1 MMVSGSPSA
10 NADIANRSKVVM
22 SPQEQQAAYD
32 AWLQSQ
38 LAQTNQLQGYSD
50 AYNAEQRA
58 YQDLSKALAK
68 SGLAPSDYISQNMT
82 GNGFAQGP
90 NIPDSLDGQ
99 ALNRYN
105 LYWASDQSAA
115 IRQALRDGTPIP
127 TIANASPEVTKA
139 IQAYQAA
146 YGALPQVDAMGNFG
160 SSIQPQL
167 SQHTMGLNDYENLQK
182 MLGDARTLGTQGVNS
197 WNQNIQDVYNNQN
210 RNGQAYLDMIG
221 GGFMGGIN
229 PWATNPQWSGS
240 STPQWQAPQFAN
252 DAQLR
257 LQAMQSPWGQ
267 AGAPFQQQAWAGG
280 ILGQSPFTPN
290 MTNPFQPSPTTGLGM
305 AQEKFMEQQ
314 NAQNTQTPQWFS
326 GAFNPNSYNPQLAT
340 NAPWGGPFQNNA
352 ANGGSAPWFAT
363 PTQQT
368 PSYGGSSPSWGAT
381 PQPPAG
387 YSGGTPP
394 PPMQPDYYTPPGA
407 QQGNPM
413 AFGQSPWGTWK

>member
-197 WNQNIQDVYNNQN
+197 WNQFIQDNFNNIN
-210 RNGQAYLDMIG
+210 RNGQAYLDMLG
-221 GGFMGGIN
+221 GGFMGGVN
-229 PWATNPQWSGS
+229 PWATNPSWSGTG
-240 STPQWQAPQFAN
+240 TPQWQAPQFASQS
-252 DAQLR
+252 QLQ
-257 LQAMQSPWGQ
+257 LEAMQSPWGQ

-280 ILGQSPFTPN
+280 VTGQSPFTPN
-290 MTNPFQPSPTTGLGM
+290 AFNPFDSSLTERQQQQ
-305 AQEKFMEQQ
+305 AQAAM
-314 NAQNTQTPQWFS
+314 NPAQLQWFS
-326 GAFNPNSYNPQLAT
+326 GTFDPNSYNPQLAT
-340 NAPWGGPFQNNA
+340 NAPWGGPYQGNS

-363 PTQQT
+363 PSAN
-368 PSYGGSSPSWGAT
+368 PGSLNKP
-381 PQPPAG
+381 
-387 YSGGTPP
+387 
-394 PPMQPDYYTPPGA
+394 A
-407 QQGNPM
+407 QQNPM
-413 AFGQSPWGTWK
+413 TFGQSPWGTW